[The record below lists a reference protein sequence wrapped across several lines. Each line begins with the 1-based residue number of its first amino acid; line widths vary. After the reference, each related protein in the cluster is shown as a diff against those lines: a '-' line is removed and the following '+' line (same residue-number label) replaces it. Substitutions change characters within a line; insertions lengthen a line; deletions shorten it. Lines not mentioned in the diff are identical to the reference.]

1 MKKCMAILILLAMIF
16 QLTACFGGEGV
27 SATETEADATEVS
40 TTALATVAGGVESLG
55 DGPAVTVYGDG
66 VLPAIIA
73 STSVP
78 SETVDTVMAI
88 RGTLRTRFGKSPTY
102 GTDARKKEGVEM
114 VFGPTNRAITERA
127 NAFLP
132 ALEGDEATYVIY
144 FDEDGVAVV
153 WNHEYAAAIGVKYF
167 SSNYMTAA
175 VLTFPAGTRVVG
187 HLSVSA
193 YAEELRIAQ
202 EEKERREAE
211 ERQARIDRQWA
222 DRFNVIADTDVRAAV
237 KDFYEE
243 FYDPEAMIRWWAG
256 LYDPELGAFYYAN
269 SARDTKG
276 YLPDMESTYQI
287 VQRLRV
293 LDPGSDLAHFLGPEI
308 TAKMITFYQS
318 KQDPDD
324 GYFYHPQWSRS
335 VSRKNE
341 MRYTRDQ
348 DWAITVLGWLHSAPL
363 YPTALDRVSGSADV
377 VDRTVE
383 RLASYAGL
391 TPVAAASWQ
400 PNVQSVTSY
409 VNNLLSTKTCESWS
423 NTLQT
428 QLSSFEAA
436 GMLDAVLD
444 VLDEKINPD
453 YGLWV
458 SRYDSSKDR
467 YYNLMKIPTSEV
479 PYGIYTCAY
488 KVMIMYNAGRRLV
501 PYADKMVENA
511 IKAIESRDPGERVTY
526 IFNPWATLGN
536 VRENLLNYGTSAM
549 VAAYDAEIKANILE
563 MLSALKGSL
572 GKYKRDDGSYS
583 YLQSGSK
590 STIYDTPVSTG
601 AKEGDVNGN
610 NLVVSFAMHIC
621 HTIGLEHMIP
631 VFSENH
637 GKLMQ
642 ELLAS
647 APPIT
652 KK

>member
-1 MKKCMAILILLAMIF
+1 MKKLSAVLILLAMVF
-16 QLTACFGGEGV
+16 QLCACFGGDAV
-27 SATETEADATEVS
+27 PTSDTTEAEA
-40 TTALATVAGGVESLG
+40 TTARMTVAGETMITG
-55 DGPAVTVYGDG
+55 DGPDVTVYGGG
-66 VLPAIIA
+66 VFPAIIA

-78 SETVDTVMAI
+78 SGTVDSVMAI
-88 RGTLRTRFGKSPTY
+88 RGTLRTRLGKAPVYS
-102 GTDARKKEGVEM
+102 TDARAKDGVEM
-114 VFGPTNRAITERA
+114 VFGATNRAVTERA
-127 NAFLP
+127 NAYLP
-132 ALEGDEATYVIY
+132 ALDGDEATYVIY

-153 WNHEYAAAIGVKYF
+153 WNHDYASVFGVKYF
-167 SSNYMTAA
+167 VENYLTAE
-175 VLTFPAGTRVVG
+175 VLTVPAGTRVVG

-193 YAEELRIAQ
+193 YAEELRIAA
-202 EEKERREAE
+202 EERARREEE
-211 ERQARIDRQWA
+211 ERQAAAERRWA
-222 DRFNVIADTDVRAAV
+222 TRFDSIADEEVRAAV
-237 KDFYEE
+237 KDFYEQ

-256 LYDPELGAFYYAN
+256 LYDPDLGAFYYSN
-269 SARDTKG
+269 SARDTNG

-324 GYFYHPQWSRS
+324 GYFYHPQWTKSQ
-335 VSRKNE
+335 SRKNE

-363 YPTALDRVSGSADV
+363 YPTALDRAAGTADT
-377 VDRTVE
+377 VDATVR

-391 TPVAAASWQ
+391 QPVAAASWQ

-428 QLSSFEAA
+428 QLSSFQAT

-444 VLDEKINPD
+444 VLDEKINPE

-458 SRYDSSKDR
+458 SRYDASKDR
-467 YYNLMKIPTSEV
+467 YYNLMKIATSEV
-479 PYGIYTCAY
+479 PYGIFTCAY
-488 KVMIMYNAGRRLV
+488 KVMIMYNAGHRLV
-501 PYADKMVENA
+501 PYADKMVANA
-511 IKAIESRDPGERVTY
+511 IKAINSRDPGARVTY

-536 VRENLLNYGTSAM
+536 VRENLLYYGTSAM
-549 VAAYDAEIKANILE
+549 VASYDAQIKANILE

-572 GKYKRDDGSYS
+572 GKYKRADGSYS

-631 VFSENH
+631 VFGEEH

-642 ELLAS
+642 ELLAN
-647 APPIT
+647 APKIQ